1 MKIIKE
7 TLSSLLLAAGI
18 CVTSYAQQKEV
29 VIGNKL
35 PETLIQVQYGSEKKT
50 INLKDLYKDKL
61 LIIDFWA
68 TWCVPCLKEMKFL
81 DSLRFK
87 HPEEL
92 NVLMVTRES
101 NSIISEFFSQ
111 ARNRDITSKNLM
123 ISVSDTVLHKL
134 FPHRG
139 IPHNVWIDKTGTVR
153 AITSQT
159 AVTIKNI
166 LGFQHGEKPSGM
178 RMKKEVAFDP
188 AAERFSAGDTSFT
201 YRSIITR
208 KIPGIYSGGSFTV
221 PEGEGTKRHFI
232 WNGFLL
238 RAFWNAYSEFNP
250 HLRLN
255 LIEIHTRD
263 SLKFIPP
270 SREYARLLKG
280 SKYAD
285 YDAWKDDHA
294 VFYDLNLRKG
304 VPNSKFRDFM
314 FNDLEREFNVEAK
327 IEKRP
332 VKCVVITKKGKI
344 RNAEQGNP
352 LERTEIS
359 RKIGFKISIR
369 NATIADFAH
378 FMFRDF
384 PKTSDVVPNP
394 LVIENITDSTTRFNA
409 ELDFT
414 NDVDPINQM
423 ITPEMVYNKL
433 KKFGYRFKE
442 EMRQYPILVLYD
454 RD

>member
-1 MKIIKE
+1 MKIIKRI
-7 TLSSLLLAAGI
+7 LAAILLTIGM
-18 CVTSYAQQKEV
+18 CYTSSAQQKEV
-29 VIGNKL
+29 VIGDKL
-35 PETLIQVQYGSEKKT
+35 PEALTQVQYGSEKKT
-50 INLKDLYKDKL
+50 VNLKDLYKDKL

-68 TWCVPCLKEMKFL
+68 TWCVPCLNEMKFL
-81 DSLRFK
+81 DSLRGK
-87 HPEEL
+87 HPEEF

-101 NSIISEFFSQ
+101 NSIISDFFGQ
-111 ARNRDITSKNLM
+111 ARNRDITTRNLM

-139 IPHNVWIDKTGTVR
+139 IPHNVWIDKGGFVR

-159 AVTIKNI
+159 AVTTKNI
-166 LGFQHGEKPSGM
+166 LGFKHGENQKGL

-188 AAERFSAGDTSFT
+188 SAERFSTGDTSFS

-221 PEGEGTKRHFI
+221 PEGEGTRRHFI

-270 SREYARLLKG
+270 SKSYAYLLKG

-285 YDAWKDDHA
+285 YDAWNDEHSL
-294 VFYDLNLRKG
+294 FYDLSLSKT
-304 VPNSKFRDFM
+304 VPNSKFREYM

-332 VKCVVITKKGKI
+332 IKCVVITKKGNI
-344 RNAEQGNP
+344 RNVEKGNP

-369 NATIADFAH
+369 NATIADFAN

-384 PKTSDVVPNP
+384 PRRSDVVPNP
-394 LVIENITDSTTRFNA
+394 LLIENITDSTTRFNA

-423 ITPEMVYNKL
+423 ITPEMVYQKL
-433 KKFGYRFKE
+433 KKFGYQFKE
-442 EMRQYPILVLYD
+442 EIRQYPILVH
-454 RD
+454 